1 MEGEKA
7 STALQEL
14 EREAAFD
21 AIIPSPVRYNDKLRP
36 NAKLLYGEIRALCTT
51 RGYCWAS
58 NDYFAKRYKMNER
71 SIARFIAQ
79 LEEQKYIRVVILR
92 DESGRVCGRRIY
104 IVFPLEVDEN
114 DTLSHMTKKSATCP
128 KSQGEGDQKVS
139 QSLNNNINN
148 IYIGDCV
155 DSSTKRKKSGL
166 LDDTGAR
173 EELTAWARSIT
184 DDPDELV
191 ARLMDF
197 CDMRLTRKK
206 GPVPMGP
213 GRKVTRL
220 RNRLIQYSTDEAGNL
235 SIPMM
240 LEVLDVSIFHEWI
253 DVFPL
258 KADARREL
266 FGKDPAGSGEEDT
279 PWV

>member
-21 AIIPSPVRYNDKLRP
+21 AIIPSPVRYNDELRP

-92 DESGRVCGRRIY
+92 DENGRVCGRRIY

-114 DTLSHMTKKSATCP
+114 DTLNHMTKKSATCP

-148 IYIGDCV
+148 IN
-155 DSSTKRKKSGL
+155 TRARKKCYDPDVVKDDFRRWVQTLGL
-166 LDDTGAR
+166 QEKEAA
-173 EELTAWARSIT
+173 ELTECLCDFVEFRASKRDPIASPTGVKYQTRELVKLSDGNPAAMIAMIT
-184 DDPDELV
+184 KSLANGWKGIFRLRPDELQR
-191 ARLMDF
+191 A
-197 CDMRLTRKK
+197 
-206 GPVPMGP
+206 
-213 GRKVTRL
+213 
-220 RNRLIQYSTDEAGNL
+220 ISTGAV
-235 SIPMM
+235 
-240 LEVLDVSIFHEWI
+240 EV
-253 DVFPL
+253 
-258 KADARREL
+258 
-266 FGKDPAGSGEEDT
+266 GSGEEDT